1 MLLHPRLYGERER
14 LWCSLR
20 ELPSPRVV
28 VWAVW
33 LALFGAA
40 FLGYLLSMPLLE
52 EALSQDPGKFFSHR
66 VQVSEEILPSYGDF
80 LRIWSSN
87 FLLFLLIYGM
97 AFWTPR
103 LAFYFLLM
111 LAVKTGVL
119 LAPLDE
125 ITWNSLPYTLVIIPV
140 GLVEFWAFAQGVLRR
155 FALGVVGLGIGAAL
169 EVWLIL
175 RLLYGGGYGL
185 G

>member
-1 MLLHPRLYGERER
+1 MLHPRYYQERER
-14 LWCSLR
+14 VWRFLR
-20 ELPSPRVV
+20 EPLPPRSV
-28 VWAVW
+28 VWGIW

-40 FLGYLLSMPLLE
+40 FIGYLLSMPFLE
-52 EALSQDPGKFFSHR
+52 RALSQDPGNFFGGR
-66 VQVSEEILPSYGDF
+66 VDLSAGAPSPGAEF
-80 LRIWSSN
+80 LRIWGSN
-87 FLLFLLIYGM
+87 SLLFLMVYGL
-97 AFWTPR
+97 ALWAPR

-111 LAVKTGVL
+111 LAVKTGIL
-119 LAPLDE
+119 LAPLDQ

-155 FALGVVGLGIGAAL
+155 FVLGIVGLGIGAAL

-175 RLLYGGGYGL
+175 RLLFGGGYGL